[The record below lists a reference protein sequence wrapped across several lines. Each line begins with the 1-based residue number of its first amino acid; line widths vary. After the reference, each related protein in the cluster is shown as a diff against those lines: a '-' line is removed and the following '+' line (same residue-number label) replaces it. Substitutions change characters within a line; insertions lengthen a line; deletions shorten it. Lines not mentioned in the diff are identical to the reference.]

1 MKQEKEFG
9 YSAAEQ
15 LKVGDIVSWSKF
27 SEESNDWIE
36 HFGILVNVQNEIRS
50 NRLVSISRVIP
61 LDDSSN
67 ELSFFTITLRLVSQT
82 SKENKS

>member
-36 HFGILVNVQNEIRS
+36 HFGILVKIQNEIRS

>member
-36 HFGILVNVQNEIRS
+36 HFGILVNIQNEIRS

>member
-9 YSAAEQ
+9 YSSAEQ

-36 HFGILVNVQNEIRS
+36 HFGILVNIQNEIRS